1 MPGFFKKGIIMTN
14 QQALSLHNEDEVT
27 IKSNHAVTTVIQSY
41 LDENN
46 QVIIETTYDGFTAF
60 QPDEIE

>member
-1 MPGFFKKGIIMTN
+1 MTK
-14 QQALSLHNEDEVT
+14 QQALLLHNEDEIT

-46 QVIIETTYDGFTAF
+46 QVVIETTYDGFTTF

>member
-1 MPGFFKKGIIMTN
+1 MTN
-14 QQALSLHNEDEVT
+14 QQALSLHNEDKVT

-46 QVIIETTYDGFTAF
+46 QVVIETTYDGFITF
-60 QPDEIE
+60 QPEEIQ